1 MIIRYDYGYNFDNLD
16 FQLNSSYPTCLSLF
30 DLLTENTNSKTST
43 TKITQRRA
51 KNPTVVARNPKLSTD
66 IPAKVGPKKLPKQ
79 NDVDHMAIEK
89 IWYSQTWQ

>member
-1 MIIRYDYGYNFDNLD
+1 M
-16 FQLNSSYPTCLSLF
+16 
-30 DLLTENTNSKTST
+30 ST
-43 TKITQRRA
+43 TKIAQRRA

-89 IWYSQTWQ
+89 IWYFHYDLKKTTRSTTMYKKYHGGF